1 MNRTF
6 AHFASL
12 VIALGYLPFSAQA
25 QIFSTNWTTGY
36 FNSGDGYGP
45 AGSSSLDGA
54 PTNAP
59 ASEQWQ
65 TTDPYDGTN
74 AGSTSLMTF
83 VPGWTYD
90 AVGANNQSVYW
101 GNYDPSFGPGPSG
114 EYGIIPG
121 VTNPVLYRQ
130 FTLPGDTDIVRWTAD
145 FGLIDLTLGGGYPY
159 VDTFGFDLLDSTG
172 TSSLAKFSLNPST
185 ATLQD
190 LRLEWT
196 LNGVVQTNNPA
207 APTPFEIN
215 YGSLYRITATL
226 QGSFFD
232 LSVAGLVAQTNGS
245 GTVTNYSVV
254 TNVSIISGGALSG
267 AFSAVDFGTAALNWE
282 LASGDNL
289 QPGPNYMILNTMS
302 VENTVVPEPGT
313 WAAAALLFGLTGIV
327 LWRRKATAAAVSL

>member
-1 MNRTF
+1 MKRTT
-6 AHFASL
+6 APFASL
-12 VIALGYLPFSAQA
+12 VLALSLLPLGAQA

-45 AGSSSLDGA
+45 AGTASLDGA

-59 ASEQWQ
+59 SGQQWQ
-65 TTDPYDGTN
+65 TTDPFNGTN

-90 AVGANNQSVYW
+90 AVGVNNQSVYW
-101 GNYDPSFGPGPSG
+101 GNYDPSAEFAPGEFG
-114 EYGIIPG
+114 ILPG

-130 FTLPGDTDIVRWTAD
+130 FALPGATDIVRWTAD
-145 FGLIDLTLGGGYPY
+145 FGIVNLTPNGYSY
-159 VDTFGFDLLDSTG
+159 LDTFGFDLLDATG
-172 TSSLAKFSLNPST
+172 ANSLANFSFNPAS

-196 LNGVVQTNNPA
+196 LNGAVQTNNPA
-207 APTPFEIN
+207 APVPFEID
-215 YGSLYRITATL
+215 YGTLYRITATL

-232 LSVAGLVAQTNGS
+232 LSMAGLVAQTNGS
-245 GTVTNYSVV
+245 GTVTSYSVV

-282 LASGDNL
+282 LASANNL

-313 WAAAALLFGLTGIV
+313 WAAAALLFGLTGLV
-327 LWRRKATAAAVSL
+327 LWRRKATSAAVSL

>member
-1 MNRTF
+1 MKRTI
-6 AHFASL
+6 APIASL
-12 VIALGYLPFSAQA
+12 VITLGFLPVGLYA

-45 AGSSSLDGA
+45 AGSASLDGA

-59 ASEQWQ
+59 SSEQWQ
-65 TTDPYDGTN
+65 TTDPFNGTN
-74 AGSTSLMTF
+74 AGSTSLMNF

-101 GNYDPSFGPGPSG
+101 GNYNPSFIGAPG
-114 EYGIIPG
+114 EFGIIPG
-121 VTNPVLYRQ
+121 DTDPVLYRQ
-130 FTLPGDTDIVRWTAD
+130 FTLPGATDIVRWTAD
-145 FGLIDLTLGGGYPY
+145 FGIIDLTPNGYPY
-159 VDTFGFDLLDSTG
+159 LDTFGFDLLDATG
-172 TSSLAKFSLNPST
+172 TSSLAKFSLNPAT

-215 YGSLYRITATL
+215 YGTLYRITATL

-254 TNVSIISGGALSG
+254 TNVGIISGGALSG

-282 LASGDNL
+282 LASGNNL
-289 QPGPNYMILNTMS
+289 EPGPNYMILNTMS

-327 LWRRKATAAAVSL
+327 LWRRKATSAAVSL